1 MSFHF
6 PFFEPLAAMNISQ
19 PGVPAYSPCVL
30 KWLLRRDS
38 NPRPSAYEADE
49 ITASTTPHYY
59 GAPGWIRTCTLRFL
73 RPFPLPVGI
82 QEQFGDPR
90 ETRTRTCRIK
100 SPVSYQLDERIIWSS
115 QSDLNRQSSAYKA
128 AALPLCYRSILVIPA
143 RLELASPGLRVRYLT
158 N

>member
-1 MSFHF
+1 MLICLSCSHIKICEKNCLRVIVISFLVSSSF
-6 PFFEPLAAMNISQ
+6 
-19 PGVPAYSPCVL
+19 
-30 KWLLRRDS
+30 
-38 NPRPSAYEADE
+38 DE
-49 ITASTTPHYY
+49 YITARRLCIFTLWFKN
-59 GAPGWIRTCTLRFL
+59 GCGVGIRTCTLRFL

-128 AALPLCYRSILVIPA
+128 AALPLCYRSLMVSRVGIQPTF
-143 RLELASPGLRVRYLT
+143 RSP
-158 N
+158 